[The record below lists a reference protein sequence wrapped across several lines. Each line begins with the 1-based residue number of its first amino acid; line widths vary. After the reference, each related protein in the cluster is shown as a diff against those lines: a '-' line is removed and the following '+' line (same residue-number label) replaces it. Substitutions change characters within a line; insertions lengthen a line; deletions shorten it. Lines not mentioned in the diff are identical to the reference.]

1 MVLLFN
7 SFLTF
12 VENLSVLERLKAHI
26 NINKKFLQLFF
37 GRPKRVYRLWNTP
50 ELIIITLFCYY
61 IT

>member
-26 NINKKFLQLFF
+26 NIKEMFLQLFF
-37 GRPKRVYRLWNTP
+37 RKEPAWHDKIRPQN
-50 ELIIITLFCYY
+50 
-61 IT
+61 